1 MLCPGASPQLLAQGS
16 TLGFSFKILL
26 DFQLVVKRSCFPGK
40 LSLPF
45 PLQGTGYSTTR
56 SKNLP
61 HEILSESPHW
71 TPVTTGPVLKA
82 RSPSRLQG
90 SSWTLSSAS
99 TSGMKLSSLCPF
111 PPGPY
116 IFKEGGKTNK
126 QTGKDLEMSAAFSTL
141 YVGMLPGKGSDIVMW
156 EASGLSSMGVGR
168 GKVEC

>member
-1 MLCPGASPQLLAQGS
+1 MLCLGASPQLLAEGS

-26 DFQLVVKRSCFPGK
+26 DFQLAVKRSRFPGK

-61 HEILSESPHW
+61 HEILSEPPHW

-82 RSPSRLQG
+82 RSPGRLQG

-116 IFKEGGKTNK
+116 IFKEGGKTNR
-126 QTGKDLEMSAAFSTL
+126 Q
-141 YVGMLPGKGSDIVMW
+141 GSRNICSIFHSLCRDAPW
-156 EASGLSSMGVGR
+156 EW
-168 GKVEC
+168 K